1 MAVDEVTSVYV
12 GGLPYEANED
22 MLRDAF
28 EYYGTIVAV
37 KVINDHKVKGKCY
50 GFVTFTHPKAAEH
63 AIAGMDGKK
72 IGSRV
77 VRVNEV
83 RTRGPRDFGR
93 DDFRRDRDDFRRDR
107 DDFRREPRRY
117 GREPYWDRRDRE
129 RSYERDRDLYHDRDS
144 DRSRDHDRDIDY
156 EHGGFNRENDYSM
169 DQDRDHE
176 ADERRPRDLEADE
189 RHARDHEADEKRP
202 KDIDHAVEMHNMD
215 SDNDRDKDLAP
226 RKRFSR
232 PKGRDSRDISSSSD
246 DIQNDGKHQL
256 GKAIQMREDLENE
269 VNDVRNKVAA
279 KDQQIADLQ
288 KKAQKLE
295 DELAAAR
302 KVSSERQLVVTDLY
316 KHFLQ
321 LQDYNDRVKT
331 AEQKLQSLVESAM
344 VELDMAEDATTKDGS
359 YENGVV

>member
-1 MAVDEVTSVYV
+1 MAVDEATSVYV

-37 KVINDHKVKGKCY
+37 KVINDQKVKGKCY

-107 DDFRREPRRY
+107 DDFRRDPRRY
-117 GREPYWDRRDRE
+117 GREPYWNRRDRE
-129 RSYERDRDLYHDRDS
+129 RSYERDRDPYHDRDS
-144 DRSRDHDRDIDY
+144 DRSRDHDREIDY
-156 EHGGFNRENDYSM
+156 EHGGFNRENDYSI
-169 DQDRDHE
+169 DQERDHE
-176 ADERRPRDLEADE
+176 ADERHP
-189 RHARDHEADEKRP
+189 RDHEADEKRSR
-202 KDIDHAVEMHNMD
+202 DLDHAVEMHNMD
-215 SDNDRDKDLAP
+215 SDNDRDREHGP

-269 VNDVRNKVAA
+269 VNEVRNKVAA
-279 KDQQIADLQ
+279 KEQQITDLQ

-295 DELAAAR
+295 DELAISR
-302 KVSSERQLVVTDLY
+302 KVSSERQFVITDLY

-321 LQDYNDRVKT
+321 LQDYNDRIKT
-331 AEQKLQSLVESAM
+331 AEQKLQSWDRQPYNRSAI
-344 VELDMAEDATTKDGS
+344 
-359 YENGVV
+359 

>member
-93 DDFRRDRDDFRRDR
+93 DDFRRD
-107 DDFRREPRRY
+107 PRRY
-117 GREPYWDRRDRE
+117 GRDPYWDRRDRE
-129 RSYERDRDLYHDRDS
+129 RSYDRDRDPYHDRDS
-144 DRSRDHDRDIDY
+144 DRSREHDRDRDY
-156 EHGGFNRENDYSM
+156 EHGGFNRENDYPM
-169 DQDRDHE
+169 DRDQDHE
-176 ADERRPRDLEADE
+176 VDERRPRDL
-189 RHARDHEADEKRP
+189 
-202 KDIDHAVEMHNMD
+202 DHAVEMHNMD
-215 SDNDRDKDLAP
+215 SDNDRDKEHGS
-226 RKRFSR
+226 RKKFSR
-232 PKGRDSRDISSSSD
+232 PKGRDSRDLSSSSD
-246 DIQNDGKHQL
+246 DLQIDGKNQL
-256 GKAIQMREDLENE
+256 EKAIQMRQDLENE
-269 VNDVRNKVAA
+269 VNQVKDKVAA
-279 KDQQIADLQ
+279 KEQHITDLQ

-331 AEQKLQSLVESAM
+331 AEQKLQSLVDSAM
-344 VELDMAEDATTKDGS
+344 DELDMAEDATTKDGS
-359 YENGVV
+359 MYENGVV